1 MFESENVDVIE
12 IVSNDFGMGLLK
24 RSGNKNLKIC

>member
-12 IVSNDFGMGLLK
+12 IVSNDSGMGLLK
-24 RSGNKNLKIC
+24 ISVNKNQKI